1 MTIQIRNI
9 ALKEPIDL
17 LDTCHLEFEKGT
29 INAITGANG
38 SGKTTLL
45 YSLGLLD
52 DNHFEYDFNGYQID
66 LKNSEQR
73 AYYRRYK
80 IGYVFQ
86 DYLMLQGK
94 NIQET
99 FETMFDLVG
108 KVSTLQQ
115 IQHLLALV
123 RLDISLE
130 KSVDQLSG
138 GQKQRLALALTL
150 VKEPELLL
158 LDEPT
163 SHLDK
168 QNQIHLME
176 ILKELVQKRQMIVVL
191 VTHFKEILA
200 LCDKVYEIKDHH
212 IESVFH
218 SIQEKKRLSIQKL
231 SFAFYVRYLYR
242 RFKSHYL
249 FFALL
254 TLFSSFTIGFVLL
267 TFNLKDG
274 YIQYQDDLYNS
285 ILSKEIYVQN
295 NEIISDE
302 QIHSLMSYSD
312 IESVNYFHQ
321 TLIQIGDQYYSVVS
335 LHDKQRLKQ
344 HEVTSVSSTGIYIS
358 EDLYRKLN
366 YPKSLSLLI
375 EDQEILLPIQATY
388 DLSYQDSFLKI
399 TDCIYV
405 DPTYFTLPSNQLMI
419 QVKDIKTIRN
429 VINQLDF
436 PVIKSIAYDLYQS
449 DQDMQLTARIG
460 MLFSIVIFVI
470 SFSFFTVVLVKQNE
484 ERKLEYTLLKV
495 NGLTNTNISCLML
508 LESLIIIVSLIV
520 LTVVWYEV
528 DCLFI
533 QWWMSIHLKF
543 NLGWLLGEI
552 VLVSM
557 ISMMFPTLISIFKMR
572 KESIVDVLRK

>member
-1 MTIQIRNI
+1 MTIQIRDI
-9 ALKEPIDL
+9 TLKEPVDL
-17 LDTCHLEFEKGT
+17 LDKSDLEFEKGT

-52 DNHFEYDFNGYQID
+52 DNHFEYHFNEHSINMNDQQE
-66 LKNSEQR
+66 K
-73 AYYRRYK
+73 AYFRRHK

-86 DYLMLQGK
+86 DYLMLKGK

-99 FETMFDLVG
+99 FENMFDLVG

-115 IQHLLALV
+115 IQHLLKLV

-168 QNQIHLME
+168 QNQLHLME
-176 ILKELVQKRQMIVVL
+176 ILKELVQERQMTVVL
-191 VTHFKEILA
+191 VTHFEEMMAI
-200 LCDKVYEIKDHH
+200 CDKVYEIKDHH
-212 IESVFH
+212 IESMVH
-218 SIQEKKRLSIQKL
+218 PIQKGKSL
-231 SFAFYVRYLYR
+231 SLPKLPFAFYFHYLGR
-242 RFKSHYL
+242 RLKSQYL
-249 FFALL
+249 FFMLL

-274 YIQYQDDLYNS
+274 YIQYQDDLYNT
-285 ILSKEIYVQN
+285 IVSKEIYVQN
-295 NEIISDE
+295 NEMISDE

-312 IESVNYFHQ
+312 IENVNYFHQ
-321 TLIQIGDQYYSVVS
+321 TLTQIGDQFYPVVS
-335 LHDKQRLKQ
+335 LHDIQRLKQ
-344 HEVTSVSSTGIYIS
+344 HEVTSVSPTGIYIS
-358 EDLYRKLN
+358 EDLYRNLN
-366 YPKSLSLLI
+366 YPESLSLLI

-388 DLSYQDSFLKI
+388 DLSYQDSFLET

-470 SFSFFTVVLVKQNE
+470 SFSLFTVVLVKQNE

-495 NGLTNTNISCLML
+495 NGLTNSNISCLML
-508 LESLIIIVSLIV
+508 LESLIIIVSLII

-557 ISMMFPTLISIFKMR
+557 ISMLFPTLISIFKMR
-572 KESIVDVLRK
+572 KESVVDVLRK

>member
-66 LKNSEQR
+66 LKNSEQK

-86 DYLMLQGK
+86 DYLMLKGK

-115 IQHLLALV
+115 IQHLLELV

-130 KSVDQLSG
+130 KLVDQLSG
-138 GQKQRLALALTL
+138 GQKQR
-150 VKEPELLL
+150 
-158 LDEPT
+158 
-163 SHLDK
+163 
-168 QNQIHLME
+168 
-176 ILKELVQKRQMIVVL
+176 
-191 VTHFKEILA
+191 LA

-495 NGLTNTNISCLML
+495 NGLTNTNISSLML
-508 LESLIIIVSLIV
+508 LESLILILILII
-520 LTVVWYEV
+520 LTTMWYEV

-533 QWWMSIHLKF
+533 QWRMSIHLKV

-552 VLVSM
+552 VLISM
-557 ISMMFPTLISIFKMR
+557 ISMLFPTFISIFKMR

>member
-1 MTIQIRNI
+1 MTIQIRDI
-9 ALKEPIDL
+9 TLKEPVDL
-17 LDTCHLEFEKGT
+17 LDKSDLEFEKGT

-52 DNHFEYDFNGYQID
+52 DNHYEYHFNGHSINMNDQQE
-66 LKNSEQR
+66 K
-73 AYYRRYK
+73 AYFRRHK

-86 DYLMLQGK
+86 DYLMLKGK
-94 NIQET
+94 NVQET
-99 FETMFDLVG
+99 FENMFDLVG

-115 IQHLLALV
+115 IQHLLKLV

-168 QNQIHLME
+168 QNQTHLME
-176 ILKELVQKRQMIVVL
+176 ILKELVQERQMTVVL
-191 VTHFKEILA
+191 VTHFEEMMAI
-200 LCDKVYEIKDHH
+200 CDKVYEIKDHH
-212 IESVFH
+212 IESMVH
-218 SIQEKKRLSIQKL
+218 PIQKGKSL
-231 SFAFYVRYLYR
+231 SLSKLPFAFYFHYLGR
-242 RFKSHYL
+242 RLKSQYL
-249 FFALL
+249 FFMLL

-344 HEVTSVSSTGIYIS
+344 HEVTSVSPTGIYIS
-358 EDLYRKLN
+358 EDLYRNLN
-366 YPKSLSLLI
+366 YPESLSLLI

-388 DLSYQDSFLKI
+388 DLSYQDSFLET

-405 DPTYFTLPSNQLMI
+405 DPTYFTLPSNQLVI

-460 MLFSIVIFVI
+460 MLFP
-470 SFSFFTVVLVKQNE
+470 
-484 ERKLEYTLLKV
+484 LLF
-495 NGLTNTNISCLML
+495 L
-508 LESLIIIVSLIV
+508 
-520 LTVVWYEV
+520 
-528 DCLFI
+528 
-533 QWWMSIHLKF
+533 
-543 NLGWLLGEI
+543 
-552 VLVSM
+552 
-557 ISMMFPTLISIFKMR
+557 
-572 KESIVDVLRK
+572 

>member
-1 MTIQIRNI
+1 MTIQIRDI
-9 ALKEPIDL
+9 TLKEPVDL
-17 LDTCHLEFEKGT
+17 LDKSDLEFEKGT

-52 DNHFEYDFNGYQID
+52 DNHFEYDFNEHSINMNDQQE
-66 LKNSEQR
+66 K
-73 AYYRRYK
+73 AYFRRHK

-86 DYLMLQGK
+86 DYLMLKGK
-94 NIQET
+94 NVQET
-99 FETMFDLVG
+99 FENMFDLVG

-115 IQHLLALV
+115 IQHLLKLV

-168 QNQIHLME
+168 QNQTHLME
-176 ILKELVQKRQMIVVL
+176 ILKDLVQERQMTVVL
-191 VTHFKEILA
+191 VTHFEEMIA
-200 LCDKVYEIKDHH
+200 ICDKVYEIKDHH
-212 IESVFH
+212 IESMVH
-218 SIQEKKRLSIQKL
+218 PIQKGKSL
-231 SFAFYVRYLYR
+231 SLSKLPFAFYFHYLGR
-242 RFKSHYL
+242 RFKSQYL
-249 FFALL
+249 FFMLL

-274 YIQYQDDLYNS
+274 YIQYQDDLYNT
-285 ILSKEIYVQN
+285 IVSKEIYVQN

-312 IESVNYFHQ
+312 IENVNYFHQ
-321 TLIQIGDQYYSVVS
+321 TLTQISDQFYPVVS
-335 LHDKQRLKQ
+335 LHDIQRLKQ
-344 HEVTSVSSTGIYIS
+344 HEVTSVSPTGIYIS
-358 EDLYRKLN
+358 EDLYRNLN
-366 YPKSLSLLI
+366 YPESLSLLI

-388 DLSYQDSFLKI
+388 DLSYQDSFLET

-405 DPTYFTLPSNQLMI
+405 DPTYFTLPSNQLVI

-470 SFSFFTVVLVKQNE
+470 SFSLFTVVLVKQNE

-508 LESLIIIVSLIV
+508 LESLIIIVSLII

-557 ISMMFPTLISIFKMR
+557 ISMLFPTLISIFKMR
-572 KESIVDVLRK
+572 KESVVDVLRK

>member
-1 MTIQIRNI
+1 MTIQIRDI
-9 ALKEPIDL
+9 TIKEPVDL
-17 LDTCHLEFEKGT
+17 LDKSDLEFEKGT

-52 DNHFEYDFNGYQID
+52 DNHFEYDFNGHSINMNDQQE
-66 LKNSEQR
+66 K
-73 AYYRRYK
+73 AYFRRHK

-86 DYLMLQGK
+86 DYLMLKGK
-94 NIQET
+94 NVQET

-115 IQHLLALV
+115 IQHLLELV

-176 ILKELVQKRQMIVVL
+176 ILKDLVQKRQMTVVL
-191 VTHFKEILA
+191 VTHFEEMIA
-200 LCDKVYEIKDHH
+200 ICDKVYEIKDHH
-212 IESVFH
+212 IESMVH
-218 SIQEKKRLSIQKL
+218 PIQKGKSL
-231 SFAFYVRYLYR
+231 SLPKLPFAFYFHYLGR
-242 RFKSHYL
+242 RFKSQYL
-249 FFALL
+249 FFMLL

-274 YIQYQDDLYNS
+274 YIQYQDDLYNT
-285 ILSKEIYVQN
+285 IVSKEIYVQN

-312 IESVNYFHQ
+312 IENVNYFHQ
-321 TLIQIGDQYYSVVS
+321 TVTQIGDQYYPVVS
-335 LHDKQRLKQ
+335 LHDIQRLKQ
-344 HEVTSVSSTGIYIS
+344 HEVTSVSPTGIYIS

-366 YPKSLSLLI
+366 YPKSFSLLI

-388 DLSYQDSFLKI
+388 DLSYQDSFLET

-405 DPTYFTLPSNQLMI
+405 DPTYFTLSSNQLMI

-470 SFSFFTVVLVKQNE
+470 SFSLFTVVLVKQNE

-557 ISMMFPTLISIFKMR
+557 ISMLFPTLISIFKMR

>member
-9 ALKEPIDL
+9 ALKKTIDL

-52 DNHFEYDFNGYQID
+52 HNQFEYDFNGYQID
-66 LKNSEQR
+66 LKNSEQK

-86 DYLMLQGK
+86 DYLMLKGK
-94 NIQET
+94 NVQEI

-108 KVSTLQQ
+108 KASTLQQ
-115 IQHLLALV
+115 IQHLLELV

-168 QNQIHLME
+168 QNQLHLME
-176 ILKELVQKRQMIVVL
+176 ILKELVQERQMTVVL
-191 VTHFKEILA
+191 VTHFKEILV

-218 SIQEKKRLSIQKL
+218 SIQEKQRLSIQKL

-242 RFKSHYL
+242 RFKSYYL

-388 DLSYQDSFLKI
+388 DLSYQDSFLEI

-405 DPTYFTLPSNQLMI
+405 DPTCFTLPSNQLMI

-436 PVIKSIAYDLYQS
+436 SVIKSIAYDLYQS

-470 SFSFFTVVLVKQNE
+470 SFSLFTVVLVKQNE

-495 NGLTNTNISCLML
+495 NGLTNTNISSLML
-508 LESLIIIVSLIV
+508 LESFILILILII
-520 LTVVWYEV
+520 LTTMWYEI

-533 QWWMSIHLKF
+533 KWWMSISLKF
-543 NLGWLLGEI
+543 NLSWIYIEMILI
-552 VLVSM
+552 SF
-557 ISMMFPTLISIFKMR
+557 ISMMFPTLISIFKIQ
-572 KESIVDVLRK
+572 KESIIDVLRK